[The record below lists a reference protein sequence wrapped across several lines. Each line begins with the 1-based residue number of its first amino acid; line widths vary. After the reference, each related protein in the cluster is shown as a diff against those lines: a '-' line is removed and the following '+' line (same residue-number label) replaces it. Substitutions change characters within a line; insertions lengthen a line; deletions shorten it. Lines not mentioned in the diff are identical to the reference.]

1 MKVTKSQ
8 LLRLCFT
15 YPKDRVDDDVRFFN
29 EWQVKFGITTPL
41 RIAHFFAQLAHES
54 GGFQHVEENLNYSAD
69 ALLKTFPKYFTPQ
82 QAKEYANNPVKIASR
97 VYGNRMGNGSEDTKE
112 GYVYRGRG
120 YIQVTGKTNYKLYQ
134 NSGYCKGNILNY
146 PDLLTKAPG
155 RLKSAMW
162 FWYSRGCNKLADE
175 DDVTAITKKINGG
188 INGLSNRK
196 YYLRKAKSIFV
207 E

>member
-8 LLRLCFT
+8 QLRLCFT
-15 YPKDRVDDDVRFFN
+15 YPKDRVDDDVRFFC
-29 EWQVKFGITTPL
+29 EWQGKFGITTPL

-54 GGFQHVEENLNYSAD
+54 VGFTRVEENLNYSAE
-69 ALLKTFPKYFTPQ
+69 ALLRIFPKYFTPQ